1 MASRIMHLAMGTE
14 LCRASEIN
22 DRDRFLVG
30 MLLPDAIITGD
41 KKTAGTHY
49 DRMTDECHKV
59 MDFSL
64 FYSEFEER
72 IQSDEL
78 YLGYYLHLIEDC
90 IFRKYIYYSLGLLEM
105 RGREGF
111 LQRLYSD
118 YHSVNGY
125 LVKKYNISS
134 LPKAPEGLDREEIN
148 RIYPFETENF
158 LLDMAGDLQDEYF
171 GNEKYFSAENAE
183 EVIRQCIHICSAEM
197 NSLKRG
203 EHFTFPREYI
213 WEARG

>member
-1 MASRIMHLAMGTE
+1 MASRIMHLAMGTL
-14 LCRASEIN
+14 LCRELEIN

-30 MLLPDAIITGD
+30 MLLPDAVVTGD
-41 KKTAGTHY
+41 KKAAGTHF

-72 IQSDEL
+72 IQVDEL

-90 IFRKYIYYSLGLLEM
+90 IFRKYIYYDLGLLEM

-111 LQRLYSD
+111 LPQLYRD

-134 LPKAPEGLDREEIN
+134 LPKPTEGLDREEIN
-148 RIYPFETENF
+148 RIYQFEAKDF
-158 LLDMAGDLQDEYF
+158 LLDMANDLSDEYF

-183 EVIRQCIHICSAEM
+183 EVIRRCVDVCANQVS
-197 NSLKRG
+197 SLKRG
-203 EHFTFPREYI
+203 EHFTFPEEYI

>member
-1 MASRIMHLAMGTE
+1 MASRIMHLAMGIE
-14 LCRASEIN
+14 LCRVCEIN

-30 MLLPDAIITGD
+30 MLLPDTVITGD

-49 DRMTDECHKV
+49 DRMTDELHKV

-64 FYSEFEER
+64 FYSEFEEK
-72 IQSDEL
+72 IHTDEL

-90 IFRKYIYYSLGLLEM
+90 IFRKYIYYGLGLLEM

-111 LQRLYSD
+111 LPRLYKD

-125 LVKKYNISS
+125 IVKKYNISS
-134 LPKAPEGLDREEIN
+134 LPIAPEGLDREEIN
-148 RIYPFETENF
+148 RIYPFETRDF
-158 LLDMAGDLQDEYF
+158 LIDMEKDMQDEYL
-171 GNEKYFSAENAE
+171 GNEKYFSAENAD
-183 EVIRQCIHICSAEM
+183 EVIRQCIHTCSAEILA
-197 NSLKRG
+197 LKRG
-203 EHFTFPREYI
+203 EHFTSPDEYI

>member
-14 LCRASEIN
+14 LCRICEIN

-41 KKTAGTHY
+41 KKTSGTHY
-49 DRMTDECHKV
+49 DRMTDESHKV

-90 IFRKYIYYSLGLLEM
+90 IFRKYIYYDLGLLEM

-111 LQRLYSD
+111 LPKLYSD

-134 LPKAPEGLDREEIN
+134 LPKIPEGLDREEIN
-148 RIYPFETENF
+148 GIYPFEITDF
-158 LLDMAGDLQDEYF
+158 LIDTKNDLQDKYL
-171 GNEKYFSAENAE
+171 GNEKYFSAVNAE
-183 EVIRQCIHICSAEM
+183 EVIRQCIDVCSAEM
-197 NSLKRG
+197 NSLKMG
-203 EHFTFPREYI
+203 KHFTCPEEYI

>member
-1 MASRIMHLAMGTE
+1 MHLAMGTL
-14 LCRASEIN
+14 LCRASEIR

-30 MLLPDAIITGD
+30 MLLPDAIIKGD

-49 DRMTDECHKV
+49 DRMTDEFHKV

-64 FYSEFEER
+64 FYSEFEEKVK
-72 IQSDEL
+72 SDEL

-90 IFRKYIYYSLGLLEM
+90 IFRKYIYYGLGLLEL

-111 LQRLYSD
+111 LPRLYRD

-148 RIYPFETENF
+148 GIYPFEITDF
-158 LLDMAGDLQDEYF
+158 LLDMASDLRDEYF
-171 GNEKYFSAENAE
+171 GNEKYFSAVNAE
-183 EVIRQCIHICSAEM
+183 EVIERCADVCATEM
-197 NSLKRG
+197 NALKRG
-203 EHFTFPREYI
+203 EHFTFPEEYI

>member
-1 MASRIMHLAMGTE
+1 MHLAMGTE
-14 LCRASEIN
+14 LCRVCEIN

-105 RGREGF
+105 RGREDF
-111 LQRLYSD
+111 LQRLYRD

-134 LPKAPEGLDREEIN
+134 LPKAPEGMDREEIN
-148 RIYPFETENF
+148 GIYSFEIKDF
-158 LLDMAGDLQDEYF
+158 LLDTENDLKDNYL

-183 EVIRQCIHICSAEM
+183 EVIRQCVHICSAEM
-197 NSLKRG
+197 NSLKNG